1 MYRSY
6 LLPFGKKG
14 KRKIYKVLPYPLFYL
29 CRYVIDVIRL
39 EKKDILRHTLDL
51 KEVNVAFEEYNEKH
65 DHIITR
71 ILSEIEKLPPRSQE
85 IMLAVFVDGLKYREV
100 AEKYHI
106 SLSTVKTLLGNA
118 VRKLKKEL
126 GAEGLSIFL
135 FFFRI
140 KK

>member
-1 MYRSY
+1 M
-6 LLPFGKKG
+6 
-14 KRKIYKVLPYPLFYL
+14 KRIQKI
-29 CRYVIDVIRL
+29 
-39 EKKDILRHTLDL
+39 
-51 KEVNVAFEEYNEKH
+51 KEVCTISGGYAFKSNDFTRQGIPIIRIGDISGNKVNISSGTVFFEEYNEKH